1 MAASCASPR
10 LPASSPPVHN
20 PIPLM
25 FSSDASAGCPSSL
38 SCAIMPIAATFSLRF
53 SVSSRSL
60 DALRSTIIWGRGAGF
75 GAGQSSRH
83 ESAREIFLVPAF
95 VLFRVGRV
103 TGGSASVPSP

>member
-1 MAASCASPR
+1 MIWTLHVFDCCTILINLCR
-10 LPASSPPVHN
+10 ILV
-20 PIPLM
+20 
-25 FSSDASAGCPSSL
+25 
-38 SCAIMPIAATFSLRF
+38 AATFSLRF